1 MSAPSPT
8 PIKTG
13 AQAALCVGALGV
25 VFGDIGTSPLYA
37 MKECLAQLAPGE
49 RAEGVLGILS
59 LMTWALLLVV
69 CLKYI
74 GFVMRADNRG
84 EGGVF
89 ALLALSHSKTD
100 STKPNSKI
108 GFTVLVILIGAALL
122 YGDSVITPA
131 ISVLSAAEG
140 LKGFSPAFTP
150 YITTL
155 ASIILAGL
163 FWFQRKGSKTIGGIF
178 GPVMVLWFL
187 TLGLLGLWQIKDA
200 PQVFAALNPLL
211 GFKLLISHPGGAIII
226 LGSVVLCVTGAEALY
241 ADMGHFGHRAIGQAW
256 YFFAFP
262 GLLLNYYGQGAYVI
276 GHPDSTANPFF
287 ALAPPGWGQL
297 ALTLLS
303 IAAAIIASQAVI
315 SGAYSLTRSAI
326 QLGYFPR
333 LTVTHTNADQ
343 VGQIYV
349 PLINTALALASIA
362 VVLNFGSSDRLASA
376 YGIAVTGTMIVT
388 TYAFYIVMRHSWKWP
403 LWRALALCTIFMCI
417 DAVFFVATLHKFM
430 DGGWLPIAI
439 AAAVIAIM
447 HTWKSGKTEI
457 FRKVYANEITE
468 AELCNIA
475 ASKHVIRV
483 RGTGVFMAGNPRG
496 TPLVLLHHV
505 KANKVLHEIVVL
517 LSVTAKEVPQV
528 AASDRLEVRE
538 IGEGVWRAIAHYG
551 YMESPD
557 VASLIERIR
566 DAGVPLKPNEATY
579 YFNREMIIT
588 GGEADM
594 WEWQKHFYGFLSRN
608 ARQARDYYNLPPMQI
623 IEVGLPIQL

>member
-1 MSAPSPT
+1 MSSHPT
-8 PIKTG
+8 TPLKAS

-37 MKECLAQLAPGE
+37 MKECLAQLVPAE
-49 RAEGVLGILS
+49 RGEGVLGILS
-59 LMTWALLLVV
+59 LMTWALILVV
-69 CLKYI
+69 SLKYI

-84 EGGVF
+84 EGGIF
-89 ALLALSHSKTD
+89 ALLALSHAKATPV
-100 STKPNSKI
+100 KQGGRI
-108 GFTVLVILIGAALL
+108 GFTVLIILAGAALL

-140 LKGFSPAFTP
+140 LKGFSPVFTP
-150 YITTL
+150 YITGI
-155 ASIILAGL
+155 ACAILAGL
-163 FWFQRKGSKTIGGIF
+163 FWFQHKGSKTIGGIF
-178 GPVMVLWFL
+178 GPVMVVWFV
-187 TLGLLGLWQIKDA
+187 TLGLLGLWHVKDC

-211 GFKLLISHPGGAIII
+211 GLNLLITHPGGAIVI
-226 LGSVVLCVTGAEALY
+226 LGSVVLTVTGAEALY
-241 ADMGHFGHRAIGQAW
+241 ADIGHFGRKAIGQAW

-287 ALAPPGWGQL
+287 ALAPAGWGQL

-333 LTVTHTNADQ
+333 LHVTHTNADQ

-349 PLINTALALASIA
+349 PLINWALAIASIA
-362 VVLNFGSSDRLASA
+362 VVAMFGSSDGLAAA
-376 YGIAVTGTMIVT
+376 YGIAVTGTMGVT
-388 TYAFYIVMRHSWKWP
+388 TYAFYIVMKHHWKWP
-403 LWRALALCTIFMCI
+403 AWRTLSLS
-417 DAVFFVATLHKFM
+417 AVFLAVDLTFFYATLHKFL

-439 AAAVIAIM
+439 AAGVVAVM
-447 HTWKSGKTEI
+447 HTWKSGKNEI
-457 FRKVYANEITE
+457 FRRVYANEITE
-468 AELCNIA
+468 NELRDIA
-475 ASKHVIRV
+475 SSKYLIRV

-505 KANKVLHEIVVL
+505 KANKVLHETVVL
-517 LSVTAKEVPQV
+517 LSVTAREVPQV
-528 AASDRLEVRE
+528 ADADRLEVRE
-538 IGEGVWRAIAHYG
+538 IGEGVWRAVAHYG

-594 WEWQKHFYGFLSRN
+594 WDWQKHFYSFLSRN
-608 ARQARDYYNLPPMQI
+608 ARQARDYYHLPPMQI

>member
-1 MSAPSPT
+1 MSAPSTT

-89 ALLALSHSKTD
+89 ALLALSHSKTG

-150 YITTL
+150 YITTI

-211 GFKLLISHPGGAIII
+211 GLKLLISHPGGAIII

-241 ADMGHFGHRAIGQAW
+241 ADMGHFGRRAIGQAW

-276 GHPDSTANPFF
+276 GHPDSTSNPFF

-505 KANKVLHEIVVL
+505 KANKVLHELVVL

-594 WEWQKHFYGFLSRN
+594 WEWQKHLYGFLSRN

>member
-1 MSAPSPT
+1 MRAPSPT

-178 GPVMVLWFL
+178 GPVMVVWFL

-241 ADMGHFGHRAIGQAW
+241 ADMGHFGRRAIGQAW

-262 GLLLNYYGQGAYVI
+262 GLLLNYFGQGAYVI

>member
-1 MSAPSPT
+1 MSAPSTT

-150 YITTL
+150 YITTI

-178 GPVMVLWFL
+178 GPVMVVWFL

-403 LWRALALCTIFMCI
+403 LWRALALCTVFMCI

>member
-140 LKGFSPAFTP
+140 LQGFSPAFTP
-150 YITTL
+150 YITTI

-211 GFKLLISHPGGAIII
+211 GLKLLISHPGGAIII

-594 WEWQKHFYGFLSRN
+594 WEWQKHLYGFLSRN

>member
-1 MSAPSPT
+1 MSAPSTT

-89 ALLALSHSKTD
+89 ALLALSHSKTG

-150 YITTL
+150 YITTI

-178 GPVMVLWFL
+178 GPVMVVWFL

-211 GFKLLISHPGGAIII
+211 GLKLLISHPGGAIII

-241 ADMGHFGHRAIGQAW
+241 ADMGHFGRRAIGQAW

-333 LTVTHTNADQ
+333 LTVTHCCTPPARMS
-343 VGQIYV
+343 
-349 PLINTALALASIA
+349 SI
-362 VVLNFGSSDRLASA
+362 
-376 YGIAVTGTMIVT
+376 
-388 TYAFYIVMRHSWKWP
+388 H
-403 LWRALALCTIFMCI
+403 C
-417 DAVFFVATLHKFM
+417 
-430 DGGWLPIAI
+430 
-439 AAAVIAIM
+439 
-447 HTWKSGKTEI
+447 
-457 FRKVYANEITE
+457 
-468 AELCNIA
+468 
-475 ASKHVIRV
+475 
-483 RGTGVFMAGNPRG
+483 
-496 TPLVLLHHV
+496 
-505 KANKVLHEIVVL
+505 
-517 LSVTAKEVPQV
+517 
-528 AASDRLEVRE
+528 
-538 IGEGVWRAIAHYG
+538 
-551 YMESPD
+551 
-557 VASLIERIR
+557 
-566 DAGVPLKPNEATY
+566 
-579 YFNREMIIT
+579 
-588 GGEADM
+588 
-594 WEWQKHFYGFLSRN
+594 
-608 ARQARDYYNLPPMQI
+608 
-623 IEVGLPIQL
+623 

>member
-1 MSAPSPT
+1 MSSPT
-8 PIKTG
+8 TTPLKTG
-13 AQAALCVGALGV
+13 AQAVLCVGALGV

-84 EGGVF
+84 EGGIF
-89 ALLALSHSKTD
+89 ALLALSHSKTN

-163 FWFQRKGSKTIGGIF
+163 FWFQRKGSKTIGRIF

-211 GFKLLISHPGGAIII
+211 GLQLLISHPGGAIII

-241 ADMGHFGHRAIGQAW
+241 ADMGHFGRRAIGQAW

-403 LWRALALCTIFMCI
+403 LWRALALCTLFMCI

-468 AELCNIA
+468 TELCNIA

-505 KANKVLHEIVVL
+505 KANKVLHEIIVL

-528 AASDRLEVRE
+528 ADSDRLEVRE

>member
-1 MSAPSPT
+1 MSAPSTT

-89 ALLALSHSKTD
+89 ALLALSHSKTG

-150 YITTL
+150 YITTI

-200 PQVFAALNPLL
+200 PQVFAALHPLL
-211 GFKLLISHPGGAIII
+211 GLKLLISHPGGAIII

-241 ADMGHFGHRAIGQAW
+241 ADMGHFGRRAIGQAW

-276 GHPDSTANPFF
+276 GHPNSTANPFF

-594 WEWQKHFYGFLSRN
+594 WEWQKHLYGFLSRN

>member
-1 MSAPSPT
+1 MSAPSTT

-150 YITTL
+150 YITTI

-178 GPVMVLWFL
+178 GPVMVVWFL

-594 WEWQKHFYGFLSRN
+594 WEWQKHLYGFLSRN

>member
-1 MSAPSPT
+1 MSAPSTT

-49 RAEGVLGILS
+49 LAEGVLGILS

-211 GFKLLISHPGGAIII
+211 GLKLLISHPGGAIII

-241 ADMGHFGHRAIGQAW
+241 ADMGHFGRRAIGQAW

-376 YGIAVTGTMIVT
+376 YGIAVTGTMILT

-528 AASDRLEVRE
+528 AARDRLEVRE

>member
-150 YITTL
+150 YITTI

-178 GPVMVLWFL
+178 GPVMVVWFL

-241 ADMGHFGHRAIGQAW
+241 ADMGHFGRRAIGQAW

>member
-1 MSAPSPT
+1 MSSPT
-8 PIKTG
+8 IQPLHTG
-13 AQAALCVGALGV
+13 ARAALCIGALGV

-37 MKECLAQLAPGE
+37 MKECLAQLAVAE

-59 LMTWALLLVV
+59 LMTWALILVV
-69 CLKYI
+69 CIKYI
-74 GFVMRADNRG
+74 TFVMRADNRG
-84 EGGVF
+84 EGGIF
-89 ALLALSHSKTD
+89 ALLALSHAKAGAAQPSGKL
-100 STKPNSKI
+100 
-108 GFTVLVILIGAALL
+108 GFTILIILTGAALL

-150 YITTL
+150 YVTTI
-155 ASIILAGL
+155 ACAILAGL
-163 FWFQRKGSKTIGGIF
+163 FWFQHKGSKTIGGIF
-178 GPVMVLWFL
+178 GPVMVVWFL
-187 TLGLLGLWQIKDA
+187 TLGLLGLWQIKNC

-211 GFKLLISHPGGAIII
+211 GLKLLANYPGGAIVI
-226 LGSVVLCVTGAEALY
+226 LGSVVLSVTGAEALY
-241 ADMGHFGHRAIGQAW
+241 ADMGHFGRKAIAQAW

-276 GHPDSTANPFF
+276 AHPDSTANPFF
-287 ALAPPGWGQL
+287 ALAPAGWGQL

-333 LTVTHTNADQ
+333 LNITHTNADQ

-349 PLINTALALASIA
+349 PLINTALALTSIA
-362 VVLNFGSSDRLASA
+362 VVANFGSSDRLASA

-388 TYAFYIVMRHSWKWP
+388 TYAFFIVMRHQWKWP
-403 LWRALALCTIFMCI
+403 LWRALALS
-417 DAVFFVATLHKFM
+417 AVFMAVDATFFIATLHKFF

-439 AAAVIAIM
+439 AAVVVAIM
-447 HTWKSGKTEI
+447 HTWKSGKSEI

-468 AELCNIA
+468 AELCDIA
-475 ASKHVIRV
+475 SSKHILRV

-505 KANKVLHEIVVL
+505 KANKVLHETVVL

-528 AASDRLEVRE
+528 PDAERLEVRE
-538 IGEGVWRAIAHYG
+538 IGEGVWRAIADYG

-588 GGEADM
+588 GGEAAM

>member
-1 MSAPSPT
+1 MSAPSTT

-89 ALLALSHSKTD
+89 ALLALSHSKTG

-150 YITTL
+150 YITTI

-211 GFKLLISHPGGAIII
+211 GLKLLISHPGGAIII

-241 ADMGHFGHRAIGQAW
+241 ADMGHFGRRAIGQAW

-505 KANKVLHEIVVL
+505 KANKVLHELVVL

-594 WEWQKHFYGFLSRN
+594 WEWQKHLYGFLSRN

>member
-1 MSAPSPT
+1 MSAPSTT

-150 YITTL
+150 YITTI

-178 GPVMVLWFL
+178 GPVMVVWFL

-226 LGSVVLCVTGAEALY
+226 LGSVGLCVTGAEALY